1 VNPHDRQRGGR
12 AARVAYAIA
21 RRALLVAF
29 TLFVSSILI
38 FVAAEVLPG
47 DIGRNTLGQFA
58 SQQSVDA
65 LNAKLGVDQPMPVR
79 YVKWLGN
86 SLTGDFGTS
95 TSKQAAVGDLVG
107 RRILNS
113 AILAAAAFALIMP
126 LGFLLG
132 GIAAIVRGTVA
143 DRVIST
149 TSLITTSIP
158 EFASGVFLLLLFA
171 ITLDWLPGS
180 SALVSESTALESPE
194 KLVLPVLVLALVD
207 IGYVA
212 RMTRASTI
220 DVIGTPYVRMAR
232 LKGLPPGWI
241 VRRHVARNA
250 LPTPVTVAFLH
261 LNWLV
266 GGLVVTETIFGY
278 PGIGQLMLDAALAK
292 DVPVLEAGALFF
304 AVVAVVSQLIAD
316 GLQAVLNPRS
326 RASAL

>member
-1 VNPHDRQRGGR
+1 VKLPDQRLGGR
-12 AARVAYAIA
+12 AARVGHAVA

-29 TLFVSSILI
+29 TLFVSSLLI

-95 TSKQAAVGDLVG
+95 TSKQAPVGDLVG

-113 AILAAAAFALIMP
+113 GILAAFAFALIMP
-126 LGFLLG
+126 VGFLLG
-132 GIAAIVRGTVA
+132 GIAAITRGTLA
-143 DRVIST
+143 DRVISM

-180 SALVSESTALESPE
+180 SALVSEGTALESPE

-220 DVIGTPYVRMAR
+220 EVMNTPYVRMAR
-232 LKGLPPGWI
+232 LKGLPPRWI

-278 PGIGQLMLDAALAK
+278 PGIGQLMLDAAIAK

-304 AVVAVVSQLIAD
+304 AVVAVISQLIAD
-316 GLQAVLNPRS
+316 GLQALLTPRA
-326 RASAL
+326 RASAR